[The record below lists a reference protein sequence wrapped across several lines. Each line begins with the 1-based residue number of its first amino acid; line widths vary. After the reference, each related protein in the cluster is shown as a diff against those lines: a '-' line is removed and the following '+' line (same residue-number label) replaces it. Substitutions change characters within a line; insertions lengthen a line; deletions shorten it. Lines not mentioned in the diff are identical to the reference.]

1 MYKGETIR
9 VVVVGGEYTGV
20 TALINGIYEWGK
32 ARGIDHHLSY
42 LGISS
47 IYLFAVSPVMTL
59 V

>member
-1 MYKGETIR
+1 MRSCGRGQIYRCDGVDQRHLR
-9 VVVVGGEYTGV
+9 VGQGP
-20 TALINGIYEWGK
+20 
-32 ARGIDHHLSY
+32 GIDHHLPY

>member
-9 VVVVGGEYTGV
+9 AVVVGGKYTGV
-20 TALINGIYEWGK
+20 TALISGIYEWGK
-32 ARGIDHHLSY
+32 ARGIDHHLPY